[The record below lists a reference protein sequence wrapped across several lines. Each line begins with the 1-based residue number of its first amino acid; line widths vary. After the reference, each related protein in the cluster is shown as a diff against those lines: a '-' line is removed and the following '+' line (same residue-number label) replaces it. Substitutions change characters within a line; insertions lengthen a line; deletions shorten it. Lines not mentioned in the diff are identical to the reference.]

1 MTDAPHIW
9 TEAESATYRD
19 LSRYAVPRREQQI
32 AIVVDRVARAEASG
46 DVLEICC
53 GEGLLTAA
61 LLARLPDIRV
71 HAYDGSDS
79 MLAATRQRAG
89 AADRLVTR
97 NIDIADRGWRRFDAP
112 LRAAVSSL
120 AVHHLD
126 GRGKQQLFA
135 DLHAALAPGGVF
147 VLADVVQPATAAGSA
162 IAAELWDAE
171 VQDRAMALDG
181 DLRGFEAFRRADW
194 NHFRH
199 ATLDPIDKPSTLVE
213 HVDWLRDAGF
223 VGIDLHW
230 MTAGQM
236 ILSASRGG
244 GPRSSGQG
252 ENT

>member
-1 MTDAPHIW
+1 MSDPDRPDPDHRWPGHRW
-9 TEAESATYRD
+9 TESESAVYRD
-19 LSRYAVPRREQQI
+19 LSRYAVPQRERQI
-32 AIVVDRVARAEASG
+32 AVIVDRVAGATVAG

-61 LLARLPDIRV
+61 LLERLPAARV

-79 MLAATRQRAG
+79 MLAATRERAG
-89 AADRLVTR
+89 AADRLDTR
-97 NIDIADRGWRRFDAP
+97 RIDIADRDWRRFDTP

-126 GRGKQQLFA
+126 GAGKRSLFA

-162 IAAELWDAE
+162 IAADLWDQE
-171 VQDRAMALDG
+171 VQDRALSLDG
-181 DLRGFEAFRRADW
+181 HLGGFEAFGRADW

-199 ATLDPIDKPSTLVE
+199 AELDPMDQPSTVVE
-213 HVDWLRDAGF
+213 QLDWLRAAGF
-223 VGIDLHW
+223 VDADLHW

-236 ILSASRGG
+236 ILSAVR
-244 GPRSSGQG
+244 P
-252 ENT
+252 